1 MERQRARYANYY
13 ARCKIYEELS
23 NLWAKLIPPSPTSLS
38 QDKLQTLGIQCS
50 VMASCPEEAPDSG
63 PRFCTLVPPSTMS
76 NAFDSIFPSK
86 KTWWPGSDPEDD
98 SNFYTAL
105 ALGCVLL
112 DYSISGQDIQEPLID
127 TEWYTTGLVIA
138 FVFDDPRLTYH
149 SLRDSTRALT
159 LHRSCYP
166 NTRSQW
172 GVHRILRVNN
182 THQPHLACVHIDDAL
197 PEEGLRPSE
206 LISTIKLMKQAI
218 RLDKRAQYCVHPVRT
233 YLLRSPVQPSD

>member
-1 MERQRARYANYY
+1 MELQRARYANYY

-38 QDKLQTLGIQCS
+38 QDKLQSLGIQCS
-50 VMASCPEEAPDSG
+50 GMASCPEEEPDSS

-86 KTWWPGSDPEDD
+86 RTWWPGSDPEDD
-98 SNFYTAL
+98 SNFYAAL
-105 ALGCVLL
+105 ALGRVLL
-112 DYSISGQDIQEPLID
+112 DYFISGQDIQEPLID
-127 TEWYTTGLVIA
+127 TEWYTTG
-138 FVFDDPRLTYH
+138 
-149 SLRDSTRALT
+149 
-159 LHRSCYP
+159 
-166 NTRSQW
+166 QW

-233 YLLRSPVQPSD
+233 YVLRSLIQPPD